1 MWQAM
6 ERGEDC
12 FRIFTPF
19 FFAAP
24 QDGAEERE
32 DER

>member
-12 FRIFTPF
+12 FRIFTL

-24 QDGAEERE
+24 RDGAEERE